1 VYVDVCGCM
10 LLCVC
15 VGFPCGVINDN
26 KNTQKEP
33 RSSGKNLAVATLSV
47 SEIETASSFCGV
59 LRRSGQVTHHAI
71 DLHTIH
77 NQHTTTWVVLAR
89 RAASRHRPT
98 HNTQR
103 QQKHA
108 FTNQKNVLQHKK
120 LKPGLVAFYD
130 VWPGNGAGLL
140 SKEKISKGRDM
151 QAKSEE
157 KRTSEEAGDVK

>member
-1 VYVDVCGCM
+1 MYVDVCGCM

-77 NQHTTTWVVLAR
+77 SDNKSTLSPIKKMYYNTKKTKARFSRVL
-89 RAASRHRPT
+89 
-98 HNTQR
+98 
-103 QQKHA
+103 
-108 FTNQKNVLQHKK
+108 
-120 LKPGLVAFYD
+120 
-130 VWPGNGAGLL
+130 
-140 SKEKISKGRDM
+140 
-151 QAKSEE
+151 
-157 KRTSEEAGDVK
+157 